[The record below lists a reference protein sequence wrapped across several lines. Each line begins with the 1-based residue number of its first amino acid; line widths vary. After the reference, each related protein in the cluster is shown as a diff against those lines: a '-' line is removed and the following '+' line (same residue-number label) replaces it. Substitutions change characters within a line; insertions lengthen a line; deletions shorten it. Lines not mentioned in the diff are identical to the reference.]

1 MAYIETKMQYPK
13 FFIAA
18 PFGNYM
24 RHKNAISVKGTFTL
38 NPNGNRVSAILRT
51 LRYDFKNKG
60 WVNRLGLP
68 NPGLQFALDKY
79 TPGDIISVT
88 ELERDDFVKIEAELD
103 LAQSLEINLS
113 CPNVKS
119 ARWDRINIFPNKY
132 REWCIAKM
140 APQSTMEEIGFVVNA
155 GFTQLHFSNTL
166 PTARGGLSGPTLIP
180 YTTKLIKMC
189 RDEFPHTTIIAGG
202 GVTKEAHIHHYMD
215 AGADHIS
222 VGSAWFNP
230 IKTYRL
236 LSK

>member
-1 MAYIETKMQYPK
+1 MQYPK

-24 RHKNAISVKGTFTL
+24 RHKNALSVKGTFTL

-51 LRYDFKNKG
+51 LRYDFKNRG

-119 ARWDRINIFPNKY
+119 ARWDRISIFPNKY

-140 APQSTMEEIGFVVNA
+140 APQSTMEEIGFVINA
-155 GFTQLHFSNTL
+155 GFTQ
-166 PTARGGLSGPTLIP
+166 
-180 YTTKLIKMC
+180 
-189 RDEFPHTTIIAGG
+189 
-202 GVTKEAHIHHYMD
+202 
-215 AGADHIS
+215 
-222 VGSAWFNP
+222 
-230 IKTYRL
+230 
-236 LSK
+236 

>member
-1 MAYIETKMQYPK
+1 
-13 FFIAA
+13 
-18 PFGNYM
+18 M
-24 RHKNAISVKGTFTL
+24 RHKNALSVKGTFTL

-51 LRYDFKNKG
+51 LRYDFKNRG

-79 TPGDIISVT
+79 TPSDIISVT

-119 ARWDRINIFPNKY
+119 ARWDRISVFPNKY

-140 APQSTMEEIGFVVNA
+140 SPISTMEELDFVINA

-166 PTARGGLSGPTLIP
+166 PTARG
-180 YTTKLIKMC
+180 
-189 RDEFPHTTIIAGG
+189 
-202 GVTKEAHIHHYMD
+202 
-215 AGADHIS
+215 
-222 VGSAWFNP
+222 
-230 IKTYRL
+230 
-236 LSK
+236 